1 MEYSD
6 KSSMNSIELQLL
18 VYEQLLTKKK
28 QSIEMQIALA
38 EKEANIIVEKIASLN
53 ELIEHGEE
61 AKAKLKK
68 QLNDKVSEREELRQK
83 CISKEEE
90 LSERKEQ
97 VQKERKKLDE
107 IKTNCNAFE
116 IQLKKHSENKMQTQ
130 EEEKKLS
137 GEIQKNKEVKAQFE
151 QYKREN
157 EDEFVLTKL
166 LREHKFRRNEAQ
178 ALVKDLEAAVNDIW
192 NKVRSV
198 RRNDRML
205 LP

>member
-192 NKVRSV
+192 NKVRSA